1 MNRQLRTKEKIR
13 AAAADLFIR
22 HTVSRVTADEIA
34 SYAGM
39 SKKTLYNHFSSKE
52 ELESEVFLH
61 FIHDIRLQIGRL
73 AEEDT
78 DFLHKLQNLMRI
90 ITHVTG
96 ILSDRLIEDLQQNK
110 RELWRM
116 IDEERHISFVEGVT
130 PIFRQGQQQGFI
142 RNNID
147 IPFVMEM
154 LYQNIRI
161 ISDSEF
167 IRSSSRSLSELAPL
181 MLDIFMNGIMEK
193 GK

>member
-52 ELESEVFLH
+52 ELEREVFLH

-167 IRSSSRSLSELAPL
+167 IRASSRSLAELAPL

>member
-52 ELESEVFLH
+52 ELEREVFLH

-116 IDEERHISFVEGVT
+116 IDEERHISFIEGVT

-161 ISDSEF
+161 ISDSDF
-167 IRSSSRSLSELAPL
+167 IRSSSRSLAELAPL

>member
-52 ELESEVFLH
+52 ELEREVFLH

-90 ITHVTG
+90 ITHATG

-154 LYQNIRI
+154 LYQNIHI

-167 IRSSSRSLSELAPL
+167 IRASSRSLAELAPL

>member
-52 ELESEVFLH
+52 ELEREVFLH

-96 ILSDRLIEDLQQNK
+96 ILSDRLIEDLQQSK

-167 IRSSSRSLSELAPL
+167 IRASSRSLAELAPL

>member
-52 ELESEVFLH
+52 ELEREVFLH

-130 PIFRQGQQQGFI
+130 PIFHQGQQQGFI

-167 IRSSSRSLSELAPL
+167 IRASSRSLAELAPL

>member
-1 MNRQLRTKEKIR
+1 MIRQLRTKEKIR

-52 ELESEVFLH
+52 ELEREVFLH

-167 IRSSSRSLSELAPL
+167 IRASSRSLAELAPL

>member
-1 MNRQLRTKEKIR
+1 MNRQQRTKEKIR

-52 ELESEVFLH
+52 ELEREVFLH
-61 FIHDIRLQIGRL
+61 FIRDIRLQIGRL

-90 ITHVTG
+90 ITHATG

-167 IRSSSRSLSELAPL
+167 IRASSRSLAELAPL